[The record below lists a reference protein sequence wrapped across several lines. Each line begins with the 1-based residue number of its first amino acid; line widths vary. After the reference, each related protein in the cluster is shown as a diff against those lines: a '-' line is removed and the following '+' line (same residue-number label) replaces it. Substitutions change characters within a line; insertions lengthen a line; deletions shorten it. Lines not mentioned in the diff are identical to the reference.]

1 MTMMKPSQTLKPSQ
15 PVKTRPRRFKKN
27 RMSGR
32 DSTRGELSLKAG
44 AAVLAIAAALF
55 PWYVFLNQEK
65 FGISVDGWEQL
76 RNVRSFR
83 HRDAVEVPPM
93 AIARAPD
100 DIKDPSD
107 TLVTAT
113 IPKAG
118 PGGDGT
124 DMGTTQPFPG
134 RSGFRLLHVAN
145 GRAMIEDGNGM
156 YIVQKGSILPDNS
169 RLAAMTQ
176 KNGKW
181 VIITST
187 GETYESAK

>member
-1 MTMMKPSQTLKPSQ
+1 MKTMKPSQTQKAG
-15 PVKTRPRRFKKN
+15 PRRFKKN

-44 AAVLAIAAALF
+44 AAFLAVAAALF

-65 FGISVDGWEQL
+65 FGVSVAGWEQL

-83 HRDAVEVPPM
+83 HRDVVEVPPM

-100 DIKDPSD
+100 TLDVQPDL
-107 TLVTAT
+107 LVTAT
-113 IPKAG
+113 VPKAG
-118 PGGDGT
+118 PDDDAAGLGT
-124 DMGTTQPFPG
+124 AQPFPG

-156 YIVQKGSILPDNS
+156 YIVQTGSILPDNS

-181 VIITST
+181 VIVTST
-187 GETYESAK
+187 GETYESEK